1 MNPRNTEPKNS
12 ESRRRNMPP
21 EEFSSRMSRGEM
33 IAVLVYLPL
42 HVWLVPTVLQ
52 MIPAA
57 QGLSV
62 ATVNLIA
69 YVFAAGYMLAAAWR
83 FLRRDFDP
91 LCDHLSFCI
100 AEVLISYGMMLAFN
114 LILNGIF
121 SLLQTGENPNNMM
134 VYDLANFEYGKI
146 AAAAMFLGPI
156 VEELMFRAGIFSL
169 LRDRSRVL
177 AYAVSMLLFALYHIW
192 SYALQ
197 DPVYWLYL
205 VQYLP
210 VSWLLCRCYGRCNSI
225 WGSIFLH
232 MVINGVTMSTWQAM
246 AGM

>member
-1 MNPRNTEPKNS
+1 MNLRSTDQKNG
-12 ESRRRNMPP
+12 ESRRRNVSPR
-21 EEFSSRMSRGEM
+21 EFSSRMTRGEM
-33 IAVLVYLPL
+33 IAVLAYLPL
-42 HVWLVPTVLQ
+42 HVWLIPTILQ
-52 MIPAA
+52 TIPAA
-57 QGLSV
+57 QGLSA
-62 ATVNLIA
+62 ATLNLIA
-69 YVFAAGYMLAAAWR
+69 YIFAVCYMLAVAWR

-91 LCDHLSFCI
+91 LCDHMSFCI
-100 AEVLISYGMMLAFN
+100 TEVLISYGMMLAFN
-114 LILNGIF
+114 LILNGVF

-134 VYDLANFEYGKI
+134 VFDLANFEYGKI

-169 LRDRSRVL
+169 LRERSRVL

-210 VSWLLCRCYGRCNSI
+210 VSWLLCRCYERCNSI

-246 AGM
+246 ATM